1 MTSVLSPVYILRIR
15 CGELLAKRHQR
26 LLEDFAVVLVA
37 PAEHCLGVPDL
48 KKEALAS
55 LRGAVL
61 RAGRVIAVI
70 ADLVTSLIINLA
82 AARVLIGATSVC
94 DKSGAARVALIVAV
108 RLVATLVLLAEVG
121 VLVGAGAGIPE
132 LSAVDENLVED
143 NRRRHFVASVALGQ

>member
-1 MTSVLSPVYILRIR
+1 MTGVLSPVYILRRR
-15 CGELLAKRHQR
+15 CGELLTKTHQR

-61 RAGRVIAVI
+61 RAGRVIVVI

-82 AARVLIGATSVC
+82 AARVLVDSSGVC

-121 VLVGAGAGIPE
+121 VLVGGGAGIPD
-132 LSAVDENLVED
+132 LGAVDENLVED
-143 NRRRHFVASVALGQ
+143 DRRRHLDCFWG

>member
-70 ADLVTSLIINLA
+70 ADLITSVIINLA

-121 VLVGAGAGIPE
+121 VLVGGGAGIPD
-132 LSAVDENLVED
+132 LGAVDENLVED
-143 NRRRHFVASVALGQ
+143 DRRRHLDCFWG